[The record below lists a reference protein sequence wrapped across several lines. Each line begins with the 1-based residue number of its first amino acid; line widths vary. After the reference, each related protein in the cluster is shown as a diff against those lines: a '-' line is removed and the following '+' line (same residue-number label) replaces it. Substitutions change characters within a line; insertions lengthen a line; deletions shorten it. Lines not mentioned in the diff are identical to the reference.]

1 MSHGIQKQLQV
12 SYSDL
17 ISGQIDIG
25 GRDIVIGF
33 NEAPFRESVSDV
45 FDIDSKLNAR
55 LLTYF
60 LPAVS
65 LARMQ
70 NRRPQLLIA
79 SGLFMALRW
88 SAKSLEER
96 KIMTINNH
104 IKLDFLKSFF
114 DTFFP
119 DTFSVIEYIKVHDFL
134 KFPEQAID
142 AFWNELKKRHPQ
154 ELLPL
159 EIKLLSFVGKRVE
172 QNSGQVVA
180 AAADLSS
187 SQRHSL
193 QTAIRYAISHI
204 FTLADV
210 YVDDDYIHNPRGY
223 CTIGGHQ
230 EKYFNIVR
238 TLAYQ
243 NQDLLRELFSVGRK
257 FHIMDNIL
265 VTIDD
270 PVAPAY
276 NGATRSKNNGKH
288 TLLDEVTFEN
298 ELPVSYYDTRPR
310 LLPSMKYFYTLV
322 PKGEYEKFWSGYK
335 SRYEDLKKRYA
346 EAYEISE
353 KF

>member
-1 MSHGIQKQLQV
+1 MSQGIQKQMQV
-12 SYSDL
+12 SYADL
-17 ISGQIDIG
+17 VSGTMDIG

-33 NEAPFRESVSDV
+33 NEAPFRESSPGV

-55 LLTYF
+55 LPSYF

-65 LARMQ
+65 LAKMQ

-96 KIMTINNH
+96 KVMTINNH

-114 DTFFP
+114 DRFFP

-134 KFPEQAID
+134 KFPEEAID
-142 AFWNELKKRHPQ
+142 AFWEELERRHPT
-154 ELLPL
+154 ELHPL
-159 EIKLLSFVGKRVE
+159 KQKLLSFVGATFEPE
-172 QNSGQVVA
+172 QSLA
-180 AAADLSS
+180 AAAELSPD
-187 SQRHSL
+187 QKNSL

-243 NQDLLRELFSVGRK
+243 NQDLLRELFSVGHK
-257 FHIMDNIL
+257 FHVMDNVL

-270 PVAPAY
+270 AVTPAY

-288 TLLDEVTFEN
+288 TLLDEVTYEN
-298 ELPVSYYDTRPR
+298 ELPLSYYETRPR
-310 LLPSMKYFYTLV
+310 LLPSMDYFYSLV
-322 PKGEYEKFWSGYK
+322 SKEEYEKFWQEYQL
-335 SRYEDLKKRYA
+335 RYFDLKKRYA
-346 EAYEISE
+346 EAYNIHY
-353 KF
+353 